1 MEKQVRNNSVRKVLV
16 LFSVALLM
24 LVTITP
30 ANATGNDEVT
40 PVAPQATL
48 KYAGIAFGR
57 PVFEVNFQNP
67 AKQVVD
73 MSIEDSEGGLLFFER
88 VKEESYSQKFQFDI
102 PYQENLKLV
111 VTLAT
116 KNGREKQTFLINSNE
131 KVQRSVNVSKL

>member
-1 MEKQVRNNSVRKVLV
+1 MEKKVRNNAVRNFLV
-16 LFSVALLM
+16 LFSTTLLM
-24 LVTITP
+24 LVTMVP
-30 ANATGNDEVT
+30 ANASGKDEVT

-48 KYAGIAFGR
+48 KYAGTAFGR
-57 PVFEVNFQNP
+57 PVFQVNFQNP
-67 AKQVVD
+67 NKEVVD

-88 VKEESYSQKFQFDI
+88 VKEDSYSKNFQFDI

-131 KVQRSVNVSKL
+131 KVERSVVVSKL